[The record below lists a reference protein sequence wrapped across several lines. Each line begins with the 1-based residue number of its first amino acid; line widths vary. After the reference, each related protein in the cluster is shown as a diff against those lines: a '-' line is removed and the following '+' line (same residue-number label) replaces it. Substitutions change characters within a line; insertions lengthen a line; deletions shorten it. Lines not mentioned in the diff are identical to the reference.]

1 MSYNEGH
8 NWHQLCPFFMSETMS
23 QIQFSSPIGQITISV
38 DDNTV
43 QSITLFAEEIDS
55 DHSSPTISALA
66 IRQLQHYFHQAHNQW
81 SLPLATKGTLFQK
94 QVWQYLQTIPMGQT
108 RTYSEVAK
116 ALNSSA
122 RAVGN
127 ACRSNPFSI
136 VVPCHRVVSKTG
148 LGGYSGKT
156 EGNELTVKQWLLNH
170 EKN

>member
-1 MSYNEGH
+1 
-8 NWHQLCPFFMSETMS
+8 MS

-38 DDNTV
+38 DNDTV
-43 QSITLFAEEIDS
+43 QSITLFAEKIDS
-55 DHSSPTISALA
+55 DYSSSTISTLVSS
-66 IRQLQHYFHQAHNQW
+66 QLHTYFQQAHNKW
-81 SLPLATKGTLFQK
+81 SLPLATKGTPFQQ

-108 RTYSEVAK
+108 RTYSDVAK

-127 ACRSNPFSI
+127 ACRANPFSI

-170 EKN
+170 EQN